1 MPMAIAAPDPLVAP
15 ATDTA
20 APTAS
25 AVISALSVA
34 VSVTERAG
42 AWTLA
47 VAPTLA
53 MNAATELVMLLLASE
68 PAPDSATRFSRP
80 RPEGAAPIVQASML
94 PLASAVRVT
103 SPAAVT
109 LAPSMEACTVLP
121 MLLSAIAAPT
131 EALPPV
137 LWGPAAIDLA
147 TARASALMVESS
159 VALTS
164 TSPLPV
170 AVTVPPLMPASMLTW
185 MLLTDPAPAPAS
197 APLSPLPLEP
207 EPAAEPPMVSAS
219 MLAVESA
226 LRLTSPAA
234 FTVEFS
240 MVALTDCPAPLPIS
254 LSATDA
260 PTAPDGAGPLPLVAA
275 MLIAKPPASDWILE
289 PSLAPRYTVPAVL
302 LAVLSLMEAQ
312 MGLSTLLL
320 APEPAPASA
329 PVSPQPPLFPA
340 PEAATPKDSASI
352 FAVAPAVSESS
363 AVVGAGQPPTWP

>member
-1 MPMAIAAPDPLVAP
+1 MEAATVSRIASAGRVMRMAIAAPDPLVAP

-34 VSVTERAG
+34 VSVTEPAS
-42 AWTLA
+42 AWILS

-68 PAPDSATRFSRP
+68 PAPDSATPFLP
-80 RPEGAAPIVQASML
+80 PPPEAAAPIVQASML

-103 SPAAVT
+103 SPAAAT
-109 LAPSMEACTVLP
+109 LAPSMKACTVLP
-121 MLLSAIAAPT
+121 ILLSAIAAPT

-137 LWGPAAIDLA
+137 LFVPAAIDTA
-147 TARASALMVESS
+147 TPPASALMVESS
-159 VALTS
+159 VALSS

-219 MLAVESA
+219 MVAVELA

-234 FTVEFS
+234 FTVEVS

-275 MLIAKPPASDWILE
+275 MLIAKPPASEWILE

-302 LAVLSLMEAQ
+302 LAVLSLMEARV
-312 MGLSTLLL
+312 GLRTRLLR
-320 APEPAPASA
+320 PRPRPPSA
-329 PVSPQPPLFPA
+329 PVSPERPRWPA
-340 PEAATPKDSASI
+340 PEPGPPK
-352 FAVAPAVSESS
+352 PA
-363 AVVGAGQPPTWP
+363 